1 MAYVQVASALSAQY
15 IW

>member
-1 MAYVQVASALSAQY
+1 VQVASALSAEY